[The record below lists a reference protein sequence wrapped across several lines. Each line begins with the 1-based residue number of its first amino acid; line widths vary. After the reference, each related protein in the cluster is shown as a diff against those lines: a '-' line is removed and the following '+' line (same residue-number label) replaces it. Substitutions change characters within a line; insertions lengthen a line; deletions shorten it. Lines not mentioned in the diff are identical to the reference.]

1 MNNKNHRIK
10 NITIEKKDPV
20 GKCNKGFDY
29 EITRYKNITYPD
41 LGADR
46 KSGKTE
52 EYKRHT
58 MK

>member
-10 NITIEKKDPV
+10 NTTTEKKDPV
-20 GKCNKGFDY
+20 DKCNKGFDY
-29 EITRYKNITYPD
+29 EITRYKNISYPD
-41 LGADR
+41 LGTDR

-58 MK
+58 TE